1 MTPTRS
7 ITFFRCQVSARF
19 LFIFIALICLA
30 VLAVGLFLQTVRGL
44 HPCSLCI
51 LQRYAWALVGLTAG
65 LGCLVS
71 MSPLNR
77 PKLLG
82 WFLGF
87 QGVWALAGLMV
98 AARQSWLQWFP
109 PEFASCGRD
118 WDELL
123 NDFPLSRALPLIF
136 QGSGDC
142 TRVEWTFLGGSIANW
157 SALGL
162 AILFG
167 LSVLGVL
174 QTSRT
179 SRASKVQH
187 QQAVL

>member
-1 MTPTRS
+1 MTASNTVCPRLFFAL
-7 ITFFRCQVSARF
+7 IT
-19 LFIFIALICLA
+19 LICLG
-30 VLAVGLFLQTVRGL
+30 VLAVGLFLQTVRDL
-44 HPCSLCI
+44 HPCSLCV

-65 LGCLVS
+65 LGWAFGLRFPRLVRWLFGLQS
-71 MSPLNR
+71 
-77 PKLLG
+77 
-82 WFLGF
+82 F
-87 QGVWALAGLMV
+87 WALAGFVV

-123 NDFPLSRALPLIF
+123 NDFPLSRVLPLVF

-142 TRVEWTFLGGSIANW
+142 ARVEWTFLGGSIANW

-162 AILFG
+162 AVLF
-167 LSVLGVL
+167 LLCVLGVF
-174 QTSRT
+174 RT
-179 SRASKVQH
+179 AKKQG